1 MKEQTVKKQK
11 TPRGADKRNRGSATL
26 ARIERDLK
34 AYELTLAGVTVR
46 GVCEELGIGST
57 QTAFNAIAR
66 GKAYAI
72 ERGIDVEETRIKIQ
86 KLFDETLGML
96 AKTARHQSEKGVEE
110 FFIDPD
116 GNTSTRRR
124 PGIDPRIAGELSRS
138 LNRWAEFCGLLE
150 RAPEQ
155 NVQATTVVLSA
166 PAAGADFESR
176 YANLPSAEAPALE
189 ASATP
194 VQSRVIAEGGPGWG
208 APPVDAAAIDVDA
221 A

>member
-1 MKEQTVKKQK
+1 MARTVTEQKSLPGKQTRSQK
-11 TPRGADKRNRGSATL
+11 L
-26 ARIERDLK
+26 IERDIH
-34 AYELTLAGVTVR
+34 AYKRHMAGLSVR
-46 GVCEELGIGST
+46 AIGEELGLKST
-57 QTAFNAIAR
+57 QTVWGSIQR
-66 GKAYAI
+66 GKEYAKAQ
-72 ERGIDVEETRIKIQ
+72 GIDVEETRIRIQ
-86 KLFDETLGML
+86 QLFDETIGLL
-96 AKTARHQSEKGVEE
+96 FATAQTQHREGAVTE
-110 FFIDPD
+110 FVDAE
-116 GNTSTRRR
+116 GNTSLKRIR
-124 PGIDPRIAGELSRS
+124 GVDPRIAGELSRS

-176 YANLPSAEAPALE
+176 YASLPSAEAPALE

-194 VQSRVIAEGGPGWG
+194 VQSSVIAEGGPGWG